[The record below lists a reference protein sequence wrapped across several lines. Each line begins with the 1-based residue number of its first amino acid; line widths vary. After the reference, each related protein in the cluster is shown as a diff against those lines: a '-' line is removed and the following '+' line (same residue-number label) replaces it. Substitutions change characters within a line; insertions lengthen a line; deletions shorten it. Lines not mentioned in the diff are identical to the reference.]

1 LFHHGSSS
9 KKSAV
14 KTRLIFSSGSGAQN
28 LPCMANRANFRGN
41 HCWHNDCAFERSLEQ
56 GGFMNM
62 LKNQQG
68 AIGWILLWAIG
79 IPIPILLLLFM
90 VRGCT

>member
-1 LFHHGSSS
+1 
-9 KKSAV
+9 
-14 KTRLIFSSGSGAQN
+14 
-28 LPCMANRANFRGN
+28 
-41 HCWHNDCAFERSLEQ
+41 
-56 GGFMNM
+56 MNM